1 MRLLINISAVTDHC
15 KAVSNPESLPADW
28 TLRDRHFLT
37 VDSKDICGGVTD
49 HTTTDKSPQFW
60 VADWHHWHGFVSGEP
75 IGFVIST
82 CVITNVVGV
91 TEEEWHCTKSLHT
104 GASPA

>member
-1 MRLLINISAVTDHC
+1 MIIYAVTDHS
-15 KAVSNPESLPADW
+15 KTVSNPESLPANR

-37 VDSKDICGGVTD
+37 VDSNDIGGGIAD
-49 HTTTDKSPQFW
+49 HTTTDESPQFW
-60 VADWHHWHGFVSGEP
+60 VADGHHGHGFVGGEP
-75 IGFVIST
+75 IGFVVST
-82 CVITNVVGV
+82 CVITNIVGV

>member
-1 MRLLINISAVTDHC
+1 MIIYAVTDHS
-15 KAVSNPESLPADW
+15 KTVSNPKSLPANG

-37 VDSKDICGGVTD
+37 VDSDDISWGIAD

-60 VADWHHWHGFVSGEP
+60 VADWHHGHGFVGGEP
-75 IGFVIST
+75 IGFVVST
-82 CVITNVVGV
+82 CVITNIVGV